1 MATTTT
7 PTTVTSQ
14 VTPSVPAVPTPSVV
28 ISPAAVPHVKAVS
41 ASATVVSKSVT
52 EPYTIEVRAPEAGG
66 MLAYLV
72 GPGAVLNM
80 QSINFDQISL
90 MNTEAGNLRIKLAN
104 GAEILLLDYVAAAK
118 AGHSTVITSD
128 GTLPAQTLLGSLT
141 ETLAQAKQLADIEPA
156 SGPIAAQGEVGG
168 GLLPPPVLGTGMGSG
183 IGIYSSVIDP
193 FGLGLARDEIQ
204 TPLLESGPLAPL
216 NSVDA
221 VDDVVNLA
229 RPIAAQSTTIAVT
242 TNDVDPQSDTFT
254 VTRIVSGPAIGTAV
268 LNPDGTITY
277 TAAAGTRTAYTTT
290 LVYEIEDALGAKDTA
305 TVTINVAAAPLLG
318 IVGNNDVF
326 NTAFQ
331 TPIAFTRADLL
342 ANDSDP
348 DGGSLTVVG
357 ITAQPANGTIQD
369 HGGHFTFTP
378 NPGFSGSTSTSYHLV
393 DSQGQGVYVTIT
405 FNVGE
410 PPVVEDNSPPPS
422 DNNGGGNGDAG
433 GDCPL
438 VIDFTGQGVSM
449 INAQTSGVQ
458 FDTNGDGTQE
468 SVAWFTGANIGVVAR
483 DLNNNGSIDG
493 VPEVYGGRNL
503 DGFTDLQQRED
514 SNGDGVITAADANW
528 ADLRVWFDANHDG
541 FTQAG
546 ELRTLDSL
554 GITQIGTATTPNSV
568 RYEDSF
574 IQQTATVTLANG
586 QTLNSYDVW
595 FEAQHDG
602 VVKGTNGNDTLVAS
616 STADAYNGGT
626 GTDTLLAQTANTLT
640 LTADNTRGV
649 EAINLTNNGADQLTL
664 NLNDVLT
671 MSDTHSILITGDAV
685 DAITLLGDATR
696 GDDVTQDGHTY
707 ASFTGSNGGAV
718 LVELGLHVNGEHLQ

>member
-1 MATTTT
+1 M
-7 PTTVTSQ
+7 
-14 VTPSVPAVPTPSVV
+14 
-28 ISPAAVPHVKAVS
+28 
-41 ASATVVSKSVT
+41 
-52 EPYTIEVRAPEAGG
+52 
-66 MLAYLV
+66 
-72 GPGAVLNM
+72 
-80 QSINFDQISL
+80 
-90 MNTEAGNLRIKLAN
+90 
-104 GAEILLLDYVAAAK
+104 
-118 AGHSTVITSD
+118 
-128 GTLPAQTLLGSLT
+128 
-141 ETLAQAKQLADIEPA
+141 
-156 SGPIAAQGEVGG
+156 
-168 GLLPPPVLGTGMGSG
+168 
-183 IGIYSSVIDP
+183 
-193 FGLGLARDEIQ
+193 
-204 TPLLESGPLAPL
+204 
-216 NSVDA
+216 
-221 VDDVVNLA
+221 
-229 RPIAAQSTTIAVT
+229 
-242 TNDVDPQSDTFT
+242 
-254 VTRIVSGPAIGTAV
+254 
-268 LNPDGTITY
+268 
-277 TAAAGTRTAYTTT
+277 
-290 LVYEIEDALGAKDTA
+290 YEIEDALGAKDTA

-331 TPIAFTRADLL
+331 TPIAFTRANLL

-357 ITAQPANGTIQD
+357 ITAQPANGTIED

-378 NPGFSGSTSTSYHLV
+378 NPGFSGSTSTTYHLV
-393 DSQGQGVYVTIT
+393 DSQGQSAYVTIT
-405 FNVGE
+405 FHVGA
-410 PPVVEDNSPPPS
+410 PPVVDNPPF
-422 DNNGGGNGDAG
+422 DGGGNGGDGGGGGGDGGG

-458 FDTNGDGTQE
+458 FDTNGDGAKE
-468 SVAWFTGANIGVVAR
+468 SVAWFTGNNIGVVAR

-528 ADLRVWFDANHDG
+528 ADLRVWFDTNHDG
-541 FTQAG
+541 LTQTG

-595 FEAQHDG
+595 FERTHDG
-602 VVKGTNGNDTLVAS
+602 VVKGTNGDDTLMFS

-626 GTDTLLAQTANTLT
+626 GTDTLLAQTASSLT

-649 EAINLTNNGADQLTL
+649 EAINLTNNAADQLTL

-671 MSDTHSILITGDAV
+671 MSDTHSLLITGDAV
-685 DAITLLGDATR
+685 DAITLLGSATR
-696 GDDVTQDGHTY
+696 GNNVTAGEHTY
-707 ASFTGSNGGAV
+707 ANFTAPNGGAV
-718 LVELGLHVNGEHLQ
+718 LIELGLHVNGEHLQ